1 MPPMRTRMLV
11 LGGLFLLSACGG
23 GPAVRGSGDLPVR
36 RVVLYRNGVGYF
48 ERSGAFDG
56 QELEFG
62 VRQSDVG
69 DFLSSLTAIERTP
82 GGVRSVSF
90 EVPEPPATPAAPPAQ
105 PPYPY
110 PYPYPV
116 APTPP
121 PTDESAEEETAETRM
136 DVRLLFDAD
145 AHHDLTVAYV
155 VAAPIWR
162 PSYRVVLDDH
172 GKVLLQAWA
181 VVQNTSGED
190 WRDVRLSLTT
200 GSPIAFQSD
209 LGTAVTPVRPRV
221 TDTGETIAAV
231 PDSQTTYAQGAPA
244 AAPGSGSEAGTDGDA
259 VERAQNA
266 FDDMGE
272 SGAPPGRA
280 SSRRGGGGRRDAS
293 AESAPMAQRA
303 PRPSRPMPSP
313 PPAITSDALQQ
324 SVRTMAAIGEL
335 GEGVTS
341 YDLDHEVTIPD
352 GGSTMVAI
360 LSTLV
365 AGEEVDLF
373 APDSGVPQSM
383 THPFRVVRIVNGTGA
398 MLERGPISVLGRGS
412 FLGQGVLD
420 NLPRDATS
428 FVPFAVDRTVALE
441 SSIENG
447 EAEGRLVRISHGNV
461 TIERFSQRTTVYRA
475 RNGGTA
481 AVKVFVRHARI
492 VGAELRTPGENVET
506 TATTALV
513 PLQVPP
519 HGDAEV
525 RVVDRTPVQRTVEFV
540 SDFAAEA
547 VALYLSG
554 PAVDAA
560 QGPALAR
567 AIAIRT
573 QLIDA
578 QHRAQAASTQRDE
591 LQNASQE
598 TRANL
603 EAIQRVASAADLRQ
617 RLVRRLADLDQNIAA
632 LTRTIVDAQTSVSE
646 LQVRMNE
653 AIQDVTLEVPRPAAA
668 AR

>member
-1 MPPMRTRMLV
+1 MPPMRTPMLV

-23 GPAVRGSGDLPVR
+23 GPAVRSSSDLPVR

-116 APTPP
+116 PPPTPP
-121 PTDESAEEETAETRM
+121 AESAEEEAAEARM

-190 WRDVRLSLTT
+190 WRNVRLSLTT

-231 PDSQTTYAQGAPA
+231 PDSQTTYAQGALA
-244 AAPGSGSEAGTDGDA
+244 AAPGYGGEAGSDGDLA
-259 VERAQNA
+259 DGVYAELEESNA
-266 FDDMGE
+266 P
-272 SGAPPGRA
+272 AA
-280 SSRRGGGGRRDAS
+280 RGGGGGGARRAS
-293 AESAPMAQRA
+293 GAGVAPAASVQQRA
-303 PRPSRPMPSP
+303 VRSARPMPRP
-313 PPAITSDALQQ
+313 PPAITSGALQQ

-428 FVPFAVDRTVALE
+428 FVPFAVDRTVAVE
-441 SSIENG
+441 SSVENG

-492 VGAELRTPGENVET
+492 VGAELRTPGENVE
-506 TATTALV
+506 ATDATALV
-513 PLQVPP
+513 PLQVPA

-525 RVVDRTPVQRTVEFV
+525 RVIDRTPVQRTVEFV

-560 QGPALAR
+560 QGPALTR

-598 TRANL
+598 TRDNL